1 MKSFIGSLV
10 YCLSFLRNHALPHWT
25 LSPAGKFLIL
35 NHFLSSMFALYLELH
50 HCNGTF
56 MVSSFSLMHYKN
68 YLLTLCTPRCLTIS
82 ALTGMAIKKAMDEAF
97 TEKSRARPKSKN
109 ISKVAI
115 IVTDGRPQDQVEEV
129 SAAARASG
137 IEIYAVGVDRAD
149 MQSLKLM
156 ASNPLEDH
164 VFYVETYSV
173 IENVTVNVLWLVLDM
188 DACEMGH
195 SCQHICVSSGNSY
208 HCKCTG
214 AYVHGDSVRKS
225 DRYKKNDG
233 NQNGEGSA
241 NVDAC
246 ALGHDCQHACVSSGS
261 SYYCTCPPGFV
272 LMQDKKSCFKASDA
286 DGEGSVTLDYCALG
300 HECEQICVN
309 DDTSYHCECHRV
321 FFCKKTRNHVPKNV
335 KVEIVQDPCM
345 CEARLAFQRQT
356 QTSLQDLNVIILAA
370 VTRKVEQMEN
380 MLGRV

>member
-10 YCLSFLRNHALPHWT
+10 YCLSFLLADLCESYDLKNPSQILAQTYAQRRNHAFTQGT
-25 LSPAGKFLIL
+25 LSPAATDPHCRSRPLDLVFIIDSSRSVRPGEFEKVKIFLADMVDTLDVGPDATRVAVVNYASTVKIEFL
-35 NHFLSSMFALYLELH
+35 LKNHLTKESIKQAINRIEPLAA
-50 HCNGTF
+50 GT
-56 MVSSFSLMHYKN
+56 M
-68 YLLTLCTPRCLTIS
+68 
-82 ALTGMAIKKAMDEAF
+82 TGMAIKKAMDEAF
-97 TEKSRARPKSKN
+97 TEKSGARPKSKN

-164 VFYVETYSV
+164 VFYVETYGV
-173 IENVTVNVLWLVLDM
+173 IEKLTSKFRETLCDM
-188 DACEMGH
+188 DACEIGH

-208 HCKCTG
+208 HCKCRSGFVLNDDMQTCSIRGAG
-214 AYVHGDSVRKS
+214 AYGHGDSVHKG
-225 DRYKKNDG
+225 DRNKKNDG

-246 ALGHDCQHACVSSGS
+246 MLGHDCQHTCVSSGS

-286 DGEGSVTLDYCALG
+286 DGDGSASEFSALDRHKWY
-300 HECEQICVN
+300 
-309 DDTSYHCECHRV
+309 
-321 FFCKKTRNHVPKNV
+321 
-335 KVEIVQDPCM
+335 
-345 CEARLAFQRQT
+345 
-356 QTSLQDLNVIILAA
+356 
-370 VTRKVEQMEN
+370 
-380 MLGRV
+380 